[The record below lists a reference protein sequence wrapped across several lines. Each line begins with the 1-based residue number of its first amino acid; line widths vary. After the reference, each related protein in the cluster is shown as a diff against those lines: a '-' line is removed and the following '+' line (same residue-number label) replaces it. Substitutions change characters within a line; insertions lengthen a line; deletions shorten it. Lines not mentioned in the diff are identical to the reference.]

1 MKRGARA
8 RSTIAS
14 RAAVASV
21 ASTLAAVV
29 VATTASAAAPARRAT
44 AEPIAFTYA
53 WPANLD
59 VAVRQ
64 TRGRERVGQGR
75 QSQTIHYRLGLEPAA
90 DGMVVRPG
98 AFEVELP
105 GGEPGAA
112 PRRELMPFQFA
123 RAAAVPFRVDR
134 EGRFAGLVDLAAA
147 QQGLRAVLP
156 SGEGASAAALE
167 AATSKP
173 VVETA
178 ARDYWDPIVG
188 AWVGQRFAPDAAYE
202 YDDEIDLSDIGLE
215 GLPAIPAKGQV
226 YVRRAPPCERGG
238 RTYRCVYVEH
248 EVRVD
253 AAAFAAALQKGGGA
267 EAGPSLRE
275 GSIVTTSTLL
285 VEPDTLIPH
294 EYDYERA
301 ARFTPAG
308 DGAVEVTTLEFD
320 RREYA
325 YGVAG
330 PAKPARPP

>member
-1 MKRGARA
+1 MKRRDRA
-8 RSTIAS
+8 RSTVAT
-14 RAAVASV
+14 RAAVV
-21 ASTLAAVV
+21 LFASTV

-75 QSQTIHYRLGLEPAA
+75 QSQTILYRLGLESAA
-90 DGMVVRPG
+90 DGVVVRPG

-105 GGEPGAA
+105 AREPGAA

-123 RAAAVPFRVDR
+123 RAASLPFRVDR
-134 EGRFAGLVDLAAA
+134 EGRFAGLVDLASA

-178 ARDYWDPIVG
+178 ARDYWDPVVG
-188 AWVGQRFAPDAAYE
+188 YWAGRRFALDAAYE
-202 YDDEIDLSDIGLE
+202 YDDEIDLADIGLT

-253 AAAFAAALQKGGGA
+253 AAAFAAALEKGGGGKD
-267 EAGPSLRE
+267 GPGLRE

-285 VEPDTLIPH
+285 VEPDTMIPH
-294 EYDYERA
+294 EFEYERA
-301 ARFTPAG
+301 ARFTPTG
-308 DGAVEVTTLEFD
+308 DGAVEVTMLEFD
-320 RREYA
+320 RREFA
-325 YGVAG
+325 YTPAA
-330 PAKPARPP
+330 AKPARTP